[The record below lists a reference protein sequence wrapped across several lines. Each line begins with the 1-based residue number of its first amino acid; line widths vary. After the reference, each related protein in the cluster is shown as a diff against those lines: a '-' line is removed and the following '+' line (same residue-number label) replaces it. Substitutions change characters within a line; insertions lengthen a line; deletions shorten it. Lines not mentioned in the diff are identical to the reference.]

1 VRERAYS
8 WPMTKPLFLLGLSLY
23 CFWGCLGEQ
32 AAIAQVAPQQDDSLQ
47 EDATGRWKRG
57 VANRGRVIVQTEA
70 QKLGTR
76 AVEFGM
82 WVHTREILTMALGNS
97 MTTVPATTRMHYRIG
112 GIAETFMSTLLLMLV
127 EQGRI
132 CLNDKISRWFPDLL
146 AADQVTVRM
155 LVANTAGYIDY
166 VTVEDF
172 QNLQLAEPLRTFT
185 DEELINYSVRDGTLN
200 FPPGTS
206 QQYSHTDNVILGQ
219 VIQRATGQPMK
230 ELYDQNIFG
239 PLGMKD
245 TRFPV
250 NQEIQGPVL
259 HAFTLDRK
267 VYEDCTYWDSFWGS
281 TPGLPTSNVHDLG
294 RWGPILGTGRLISP
308 EHFQEQIAPTSVG
321 KGKNRPDLYFAY
333 GLIISNGWIVQNPSI
348 NAYSGAFGYN
358 LSNGVTIVVEATK
371 SETAVTD
378 ASAFDILRE
387 VVKYMTPATPI
398 NF

>member
-97 MTTVPATTRMHYRIG
+97 MTIVPATTRMHYRIG

-155 LVANTAGYIDY
+155 LYCFSGAWIG
-166 VTVEDF
+166 
-172 QNLQLAEPLRTFT
+172 QLNWCESAAV
-185 DEELINYSVRDGTLN
+185 DC
-200 FPPGTS
+200 
-206 QQYSHTDNVILGQ
+206 H
-219 VIQRATGQPMK
+219 
-230 ELYDQNIFG
+230 
-239 PLGMKD
+239 
-245 TRFPV
+245 RF
-250 NQEIQGPVL
+250 I
-259 HAFTLDRK
+259 
-267 VYEDCTYWDSFWGS
+267 
-281 TPGLPTSNVHDLG
+281 G
-294 RWGPILGTGRLISP
+294 RWGRAQQDTADRQFERGPGSLSRIGRQQSGDLERASP
-308 EHFQEQIAPTSVG
+308 TAAIKL
-321 KGKNRPDLYFAY
+321 KGLQPEPMLSGN
-333 GLIISNGWIVQNPSI
+333 SPS
-348 NAYSGAFGYN
+348 
-358 LSNGVTIVVEATK
+358 T
-371 SETAVTD
+371 
-378 ASAFDILRE
+378 LR
-387 VVKYMTPATPI
+387 KQML
-398 NF
+398 